1 MDEYNFLQE
10 LSNDLGELF
19 SSGNN
24 CDVIIQAEENDNK
37 KEFYTHS
44 LILCSRSTYFKAA
57 LSKNWIHNENGMII
71 FKKPNISPEIM
82 NHLLKY
88 LYSGI
93 IELDKQ
99 RGVNVFKLFIASD
112 ELGIKK
118 LSEYILNYIIGKYEI
133 YIKEDPIDILQII
146 FKYEHFNSLR
156 NNCLEFISEN
166 PKIFFESTKFLS
178 IEKSILIKLIQRD
191 DLEIHDEY
199 EIWNY
204 IKKKGIERMSSSLTT
219 TENNNNHHNNI
230 DNNNIDINNFSNWN
244 LENFFELKNILHDF
258 LLHIRWFQISSK
270 IFYQQISPFKPIFP
284 DYLYKDIITKNFKY
298 FSLKPRKSIYCNSKI
313 ITKFHLP
320 IFSSWIDYKEKNFY
334 NIKTMPYHF
343 ELLYRASRDG
353 FSSTNFH
360 NLCDNKGSTI
370 IICKL
375 KDNGTIIGGYNPN
388 SWNCND
394 NEFLVKSED
403 SYLFY
408 FNNNI
413 ILDDDF
419 DKSFTDDDDEPI
431 IARLANKNY
440 DKYLYNS
447 NYGPTFGTGFDLI
460 IENDI
465 IKCDNI
471 TSYPKL
477 LAFINPR
484 QIYFLED
491 YEVYKVTK

>member
-1 MDEYNFLQE
+1 
-10 LSNDLGELF
+10 
-19 SSGNN
+19 
-24 CDVIIQAEENDNK
+24 
-37 KEFYTHS
+37 
-44 LILCSRSTYFKAA
+44 
-57 LSKNWIHNENGMII
+57 
-71 FKKPNISPEIM
+71 
-82 NHLLKY
+82 
-88 LYSGI
+88 
-93 IELDKQ
+93 
-99 RGVNVFKLFIASD
+99 
-112 ELGIKK
+112 
-118 LSEYILNYIIGKYEI
+118 
-133 YIKEDPIDILQII
+133 
-146 FKYEHFNSLR
+146 
-156 NNCLEFISEN
+156 
-166 PKIFFESTKFLS
+166 
-178 IEKSILIKLIQRD
+178 
-191 DLEIHDEY
+191 
-199 EIWNY
+199 
-204 IKKKGIERMSSSLTT
+204 
-219 TENNNNHHNNI
+219 
-230 DNNNIDINNFSNWN
+230 
-244 LENFFELKNILHDF
+244 
-258 LLHIRWFQISSK
+258 
-270 IFYQQISPFKPIFP
+270 
-284 DYLYKDIITKNFKY
+284 
-298 FSLKPRKSIYCNSKI
+298 
-313 ITKFHLP
+313 
-320 IFSSWIDYKEKNFY
+320 
-334 NIKTMPYHF
+334 MPYHF

-375 KDNGTIIGGYNPN
+375 KDNGKIIGGYNPN

-419 DKSFTDDDDEPI
+419 DKSDDDDEPI

-491 YEVYKVTK
+491 YEVYKVTKNYKEIYEILLIN